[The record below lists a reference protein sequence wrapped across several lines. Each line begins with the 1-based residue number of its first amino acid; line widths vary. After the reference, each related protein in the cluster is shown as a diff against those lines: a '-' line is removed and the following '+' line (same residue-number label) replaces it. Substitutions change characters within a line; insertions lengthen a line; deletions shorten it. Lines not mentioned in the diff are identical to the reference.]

1 MTGQLWF
8 VEVNIVSG
16 FKAKPV
22 WNMVGT
28 PADTREAARVERD
41 KYKAK
46 FPKGHYRVRRYV
58 MDPRSK
64 G

>member
-8 VEVNIVSG
+8 VQVLVG
-16 FKAKPV
+16 KV

-28 PADTREAARVERD
+28 PADTRAAARRERD
-41 KYKAK
+41 YYKDQH
-46 FPKGHYRVRRYV
+46 PYGHYRVRRYV
-58 MDPRSK
+58 MDPKSK